1 MFLCFISIK
10 GIFGLC
16 DSFLK
21 KKIISSVIAG
31 IIIFLKVFEMFCHL
45 GVNSLPD
52 LHDFYIWLLLQ
63 GTPIAVLIQRC
74 FVVRKRGGKKRP
86 KNKNKSLF
94 LSNDNPPQC
103 CGCQKLNLQD
113 KGGECTADTLQLSPD
128 RRMRNKRQ
136 QFKGK
141 HIPCEL
147 K

>member
-1 MFLCFISIK
+1 MAPTSRYTHCGFDTEVLCCEEREK
-10 GIFGLC
+10 
-16 DSFLK
+16 
-21 KKIISSVIAG
+21 
-31 IIIFLKVFEMFCHL
+31 
-45 GVNSLPD
+45 
-52 LHDFYIWLLLQ
+52 
-63 GTPIAVLIQRC
+63 
-74 FVVRKRGGKKRP
+74 KKRP

-113 KGGECTADTLQLSPD
+113 KGGECTADMLQLSPD

-141 HIPCEL
+141 HVPCVL